1 MFYIVTFE
9 VVLVVFYSVKSEVV
23 TTAVLGVG
31 TITVVVVVALGV
43 VFVAA

>member
-9 VVLVVFYSVKSEVV
+9 AVLVVFYSVKSEVV

-31 TITVVVVVALGV
+31 TITVVVVSLGV